1 MGVKLNSVKVDIDQ
15 ETNGT
20 WVDSTFYPGVS
31 YLVRGIH
38 YQPFETARDLGA
50 QALAKRFRTQ
60 PIPLAERNEA
70 LGTAIA
76 KHLLLGWKG
85 FDEEYEP
92 SLAQSMLIDPSFRN
106 LLDDVLRASTKV
118 GEQDLEFT
126 EKLAKN

>member
-1 MGVKLNSVKVDIDQ
+1 MGVKLNSVKVDIDR
-15 ETNGT
+15 ETAGT
-20 WVDSTFYPGVS
+20 WIESTSYPGVS

-38 YQPFETARDLGA
+38 YQPFETARDLGI
-50 QALAKRFRTQ
+50 QALAKSFRTQ
-60 PIPLAERNEA
+60 PIPLAERNEV
-70 LGTAIA
+70 LGASVA

-85 FDEEYEP
+85 FDEEFEA

-106 LLDDVLRASTKV
+106 LLDDVLRASAKV